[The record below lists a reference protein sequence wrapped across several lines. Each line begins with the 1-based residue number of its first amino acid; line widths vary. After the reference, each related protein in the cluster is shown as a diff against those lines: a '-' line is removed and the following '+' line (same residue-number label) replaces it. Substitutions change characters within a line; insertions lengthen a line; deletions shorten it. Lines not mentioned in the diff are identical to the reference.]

1 MNIINSIVFQSNVLV
16 AFISAAIIAGAPIT
30 TRRVGFGRRA
40 QQIASR
46 RANRIVRR
54 RSRRIAP
61 AGRPIRSLPQQQRP
75 AFVKSARRALRRAAA
90 AAALT
95 ARKPVLRNRNVVD
108 KLVLRQR
115 KAKPILRAVSAVF
128 ARPSRPISTGTV
140 AKAGA
145 TVVNNAAD
153 SIIAA
158 LDQGRVN
165 YRGNGRTCVGKKYKT
180 KNAKVAVPTKK
191 VAAKAARSKR
201 CISTH
206 VNLNLDIPA
215 SRLILI
221 GELCGVIFVKGT
233 LAYYR
238 DGVISVPDLEDL
250 HVVTHEL
257 VHYCQALGLTKDLD
271 IYANASNAAIKAG
284 LIQWEATKDYY
295 EGSPHRYDEYEAATL
310 MYDPE
315 LVARLLCTHYLM
327 SKFVESGTPNAD
339 YTWIEV
345 VDATHPAIC
354 GEVLGLDDPR
364 VLGYSKYWKYSEAVG
379 HDSTDT
385 LLDWEYVY
393 NNSVNNSDPIALTI
407 QAVNGLIGKAPAAVS
422 TPSVVTP
429 PCPAS
434 TTLSNMMDR
443 PLSNTGAPTKGL
455 ESDSSSTNTTNT
467 STTMKSIIEM
477 LIPDPSTLGG
487 VVSPKQ
493 VARITAARKE
503 LTRLFE
509 ANNFDLLP
517 EGPILYVVSGY
528 NRMCKKFL
536 ALLDHRVVYTT
547 DPKMNPKVINLGVTK
562 SIPYEADKHTYATK
576 TECLVSMYSEHF
588 LTKLATWSG
597 DDLAALVGC
606 LCVKQHRIVSVEG
619 PCVVIKGNNRNT
631 TFNFSSS
638 TVNDGRQSRV
648 ANELV
653 KVGGKDY
660 SGRVALVALCMKVV
674 YNATGARAILNEITN
689 LWREKINYG
698 AQPKE
703 GQSLFEINR
712 GTTRPIVFK
721 PWDKAVPFLQV
732 ENTSLAP
739 SDLELSLKAGII
751 AAPDKYNAEWI
762 AVGKGAK
769 AMFLGLKDDKIYSI
783 HDFSKPTKVYNRP
796 PSSGKYT
803 RAEIIDRR
811 DSLLRVDLGDGSY
824 SCGGGLYLRTA
835 FTNSRFGFGS
845 GVAAI
850 RRDLEFE
857 YTVPKTIT
865 KEFHVLRI
873 PSGVRAL
880 MAADLDDVVS
890 KLMEVIEGKIEKAKG
905 QVYAP
910 GNPIISI
917 MQGKYCIVKNETFA
931 QDIRVIGG
939 TVTRNGV
946 EGRADSVTIRL
957 ETKMVGRDQALKLR
971 GLGKKLTTLPYDV
984 KGLSQ
989 PWDIILNNETTKGW
1003 PALIEMFAIEKG
1015 GCTYTPEGALL
1026 TIDAT
1031 GEVIDLMTK
1040 TNAFTE
1046 WARAKLATDDTG
1058 ASVKEVISFD
1068 MARDL
1073 WDSISPVVAN
1083 DDINV
1088 IDINDTTVRIE
1099 ETVEVIYGYLPY
1111 DIEIATP
1118 RESVAFSKMT
1128 MEQVGIVA
1136 LQNRAWGEALME
1148 EVKYD
1153 NVMSI
1158 VSMITS
1164 KECADYINISTTKGR
1179 DHLRDIIGVVNNYVS
1194 DSAPGSDRNLL
1205 DRFAAVYPNG
1215 VDIVAQNNGNE
1226 VSLHINGKAL
1236 SAFGTFSGAS
1246 ATGIMLD
1253 LLTLLAYVT
1262 DEGIENQSGLDSKI
1276 YSMTAKVSRGLR
1288 TWCNTMVK
1296 SKGILK
1302 SMARAG
1308 DVVVGKIKT
1317 SYSPLLHS
1325 ADGVPVILMHPDC
1338 PMVRMLDIEEG
1349 QIIGIQRTPMGFIL
1363 CGRVKFSTTDAFVAH
1378 YTVNPLLWH
1387 AVNEGDADGDQCGG
1401 INAHKYGI
1409 DAESA
1414 LAINA
1419 SLMGMGGYFYCYEA
1433 DDLPFFA
1440 FMSYED
1446 KIGKKSL
1453 TKWDKAVATAI
1464 AVDKYVSDAAEV
1476 HMHYKVAVGVGYG
1489 ICSALAFQTWDSMYR
1504 ASGVDTDALK
1514 ACVIAWRFVY
1524 ESMGLGGYTPE
1535 AKIFMATLVQAARA
1549 WAAGVP
1555 MYKSTQD
1562 GLYYSANSTKLA
1574 DTDRQGGGVPPA
1586 RAIANLMPAKLVKE
1600 PAVIYQ
1606 LIKARARTLTYG
1618 ALERGDFASDG
1629 LIMSSTIYGAFRR
1642 TGQGHDPVAP
1652 MTQDDAASYGADE
1665 IVPVSVFHMVSEFQ
1679 LSNYVRNPQLKQ
1691 LLEIATAI
1699 HLDLGDYKLELAE
1712 AEDYPE
1718 F

>member
-1 MNIINSIVFQSNVLV
+1 MNVNFVFFQSFV
-16 AFISAAIIAGAPIT
+16 ASISAAIAGTRT
-30 TRRVGFGRRA
+30 TARRVGPGRRA

-46 RANRIVRR
+46 RANRVVRR
-54 RSRRIAP
+54 RSRRIAS
-61 AGRPIRSLPQQQRP
+61 AGRPIRSLPQSQRP
-75 AFVKSARRALRRAAA
+75 CVVKSARRALRRAAA
-90 AAALT
+90 AAASA
-95 ARKPVLRNRNVVD
+95 ARKHVLRGRNVVD
-108 KLVLRQR
+108 KLVLQQR
-115 KAKPILRAVSAVF
+115 KAKPILRAVSALF
-128 ARPSRPISTGTV
+128 TRPSRPARPTSTGTG
-140 AKAGA
+140 AKAVA
-145 TVVNNAAD
+145 TVVNNAAG

-158 LDQGRVN
+158 LNQGRVN

-180 KNAKVAVPTKK
+180 KNDKTALSTAK
-191 VAAKAARSKR
+191 AAKAANKAARVKR
-201 CISTH
+201 CVS
-206 VNLNLDIPA
+206 VVMPELPSDVPA
-215 SRLILI
+215 IRMIAI
-221 GELCGVIFVKGT
+221 GKLCGVTFVQGSI
-233 LAYYR
+233 ASYCN
-238 DGVISVPDLEDL
+238 GVITIPDYNNLYT
-250 HVVTHEL
+250 VTHEL
-257 VHYCQALGLTKDLD
+257 VHHCQALGLTEDLEFG
-271 IYANASNAAIKAG
+271 AVSKAAMKAG
-284 LIQWEATKDYY
+284 FAQWHATKSFY
-295 EGSPHRYDEYEAATL
+295 EGTEHENDEYEAALL
-310 MYDPE
+310 MYDPA

-327 SKFVESGTPNAD
+327 AAFVESGAPGPD
-339 YTWIEV
+339 DTWMDV
-345 VDATHPAIC
+345 VDSLDPAIC
-354 GEVLGLDDPR
+354 REVVGLDDR
-364 VLGYSKYWKYSEAVG
+364 VLGYKTYGEYAEAVG
-379 HDSTDT
+379 YDDTNT
-385 LLDWEYVY
+385 LLDWEFVF
-393 NNSVNNSDPIALTI
+393 NNSVNNDDAVALTI
-407 QAVNGLIGKAPAAVS
+407 QAIDGLIGAAPAAV
-422 TPSVVTP
+422 TPT
-429 PCPAS
+429 
-434 TTLSNMMDR
+434 R

-455 ESDSSSTNTTNT
+455 ESDSSSTNTTNDP
-467 STTMKSIIEM
+467 STMKSIIEM

-493 VARITAARKE
+493 EARITTARKE
-503 LTRLFE
+503 LARLFG

-517 EGPILYVVSGY
+517 EGPILYVVSP
-528 NRMCKKFL
+528 NSRMSKKFL

-547 DPKMNPKVINLGVTK
+547 DSKMNPKVINLGVTK

-576 TECLVSMYSEHF
+576 TECLVNMYSEHF

-619 PCVVIKGNNRNT
+619 PCVVIKGNNRST
-631 TFNFSSS
+631 TFNFSTG
-638 TVNDGRQSRV
+638 TVNDGRQRRI

-660 SGRVALVALCMKVV
+660 SGRVVLVALCMKVA

-689 LWREKINYG
+689 LWREDINYG

-712 GTTRPIVFK
+712 GMSRPIVFK
-721 PWDKAVPFLQV
+721 PWDKAFPFLQV
-732 ENTSLAP
+732 ENTNLAP

-751 AAPDKYNAEWI
+751 AAPDKYNTKWI

-769 AMFLGLKDDKIYSI
+769 AMFLGLKDGKIYSI

-811 DSLLRVDLGDGSY
+811 DSLLRVDLGDGGY

-873 PSGVRAL
+873 PSSVRAL
-880 MAADLDDVVS
+880 MAADLDDPTS
-890 KLMEVIEGKIEKAKG
+890 KLIEVIEGKIAKAEG

-957 ETKMVGRDQALKLR
+957 ETEMVGRDQVLKLR

-1026 TIDAT
+1026 TIDDT
-1031 GEVIDLMTK
+1031 GKVIDLMAK

-1046 WARAKLATDDTG
+1046 WARAN
-1058 ASVKEVISFD
+1058 SVKEVISFD

-1073 WDSISPVVAN
+1073 WDSISSVVAN

-1088 IDINDTTVRIE
+1088 IDIDDTSVRIE

-1128 MEQVGIVA
+1128 MEQIGIVA
-1136 LQNRAWGEALME
+1136 LQNRAWGEALMK

-1164 KECADYINISTTKGR
+1164 KDCAACVNISTTKGR
-1179 DHLRDIIGVVNNYVS
+1179 DHLRGIIGVVNDYVS
-1194 DSAPGSDRNLL
+1194 DSTPGSDRELL
-1205 DRFAAVYPNG
+1205 GRFATAYPNG

-1262 DEGIENQSGLDSKI
+1262 DVGIEDQSGLDSKI

-1296 SKGILK
+1296 SQGILK
-1302 SMARAG
+1302 SIARAG
-1308 DVVVGKIKT
+1308 NVVVGKVKT

-1338 PMVRMLDIEEG
+1338 PMVRMLGVEEG
-1349 QIIGIQRTPMGFIL
+1349 QVIGVQRTPMGFIL

-1409 DAESA
+1409 NAKSA
-1414 LAINA
+1414 LTINA

-1446 KIGKKSL
+1446 KMGKKSL

-1464 AVDKYVSDAAEV
+1464 AVNKYVSDAAEV
-1476 HMHYKVAVGVGYG
+1476 HMHYKGAVGAGYG
-1489 ICSALAFQTWDSMYR
+1489 ICSALAFQAWDSMYR

-1524 ESMGLGGYTPE
+1524 ENMGLGGYTPE

-1555 MYKSTQD
+1555 MYKSAQD
-1562 GLYYSANSTKLA
+1562 RLYYSANSTKLA
-1574 DTDRQGGGVPPA
+1574 DTDRQGSGVPPA
-1586 RAIANLMPAKLVKE
+1586 QAMAGLMPAKLAKE

-1618 ALERGDFASDG
+1618 ALERGNFTREG
-1629 LIMSSTIYGAFRR
+1629 LIMSSAIYGAFRR
-1642 TGQGHDPVAP
+1642 TGQGYDPVAP

-1665 IVPVSVFHMVSEFQ
+1665 IVPVSVFQMVSEFQ
-1679 LSNYVRNPQLKQ
+1679 LSNHVRNPQLKQ
-1691 LLEIATAI
+1691 LLEIATAV

-1712 AEDYPE
+1712 AEDHPD

>member
-1 MNIINSIVFQSNVLV
+1 MNTINSIVFQSNVLV
-16 AFISAAIIAGAPIT
+16 ASISAAIIAGAPIT
-30 TRRVGFGRRA
+30 ARRVGPGRRA

-115 KAKPILRAVSAVF
+115 KAKPILRAVSAVY
-128 ARPSRPISTGTV
+128 ARPSRLTNTGTGT
-140 AKAGA
+140 KAVA
-145 TVVNNAAD
+145 TVVNNAAG

-158 LDQGRVN
+158 LDQGRLN

-180 KNAKVAVPTKK
+180 KNAKAVLAIAKATK
-191 VAAKAARSKR
+191 ATDKAARVKR
-201 CISTH
+201 CMSVVVPELPSDVLACRMI
-206 VNLNLDIPA
+206 VV
-215 SRLILI
+215 
-221 GELCGVIFVKGT
+221 GKLCGVTFVQGNI
-233 LAYYR
+233 ASYC
-238 DGVISVPDLEDL
+238 DSVVTVSSFEDIYAI
-250 HVVTHEL
+250 THEL
-257 VHYCQALGLTKDLD
+257 VHHCQALGLTEDLD
-271 IYANASNAAIKAG
+271 IALVSEAAIGAG
-284 LIQWEATKDYY
+284 SAQWHDTKSFY
-295 EGSPHRYDEYEAATL
+295 EGTEHENDEYEAALL
-310 MYDPE
+310 MYDPA

-327 SKFVESGTPNAD
+327 TAFVESGAPGPD
-339 YTWIEV
+339 DIWMDV
-345 VDATHPAIC
+345 VDSLDPAIC
-354 GEVLGLDDPR
+354 REVVGLDDR
-364 VLGYSKYWKYSEAVG
+364 VLDYKTYGEYAEAVG
-379 HDSTDT
+379 YDDTNT
-385 LLDWEYVY
+385 LLDWEFVF
-393 NNSVNNSDPIALTI
+393 NNSVNNDNAVALTI
-407 QAVNGLIGKAPAAVS
+407 QAIDGLIGAAPAAV
-422 TPSVVTP
+422 TPTH
-429 PCPAS
+429 
-434 TTLSNMMDR
+434 
-443 PLSNTGAPTKGL
+443 PLSNIGAPTKGL
-455 ESDSSSTNTTNT
+455 ESDSSSNNTTNT

-487 VVSPKQ
+487 VVSSKQ
-493 VARITAARKE
+493 EVRITGARKE
-503 LTRLFE
+503 LARLFE

-528 NRMCKKFL
+528 NRMSKKFL

-547 DPKMNPKVINLGVTK
+547 DSKMNPKVINLGVTK
-562 SIPYEADKHTYATK
+562 SIPYEDDKHTYTTK

-631 TFNFSSS
+631 TFNFSTGS
-638 TVNDGRQSRV
+638 VNDGRQSRI

-674 YNATGARAILNEITN
+674 YNATGARAILNEVTN

-721 PWDKAVPFLQV
+721 PWDKAFPFLQV
-732 ENTSLAP
+732 ENTNLAP
-739 SDLELSLKAGII
+739 SDLELSLKAGVI
-751 AAPDKYNAEWI
+751 AAPDKYNSKWI
-762 AVGKGAK
+762 AVGPAAK
-769 AMFLGLKDDKIYSI
+769 AMFLGLKDGKIYSI

-803 RAEIIDRR
+803 RAEMVDRR

-857 YTVPKTIT
+857 YTVAKTIT

-873 PSGVRAL
+873 PSSVRAL
-880 MAADLDDVVS
+880 MAADLDDATS
-890 KLMEVIEGKIEKAKG
+890 KLIEVIEGKIEKAKG

-957 ETKMVGRDQALKLR
+957 ETEMVGRDQALKLR

-984 KGLSQ
+984 EGLSQ

-1040 TNAFTE
+1040 SNTFTE
-1046 WARAKLATDDTG
+1046 WARAN
-1058 ASVKEVISFD
+1058 SVKEVISFD

-1073 WDSISPVVAN
+1073 WDSISSVVAN
-1083 DDINV
+1083 DDIKV
-1088 IDINDTTVRIE
+1088 IDIDDTSVRIE

-1136 LQNRAWGEALME
+1136 LQNRSWGEALME

-1164 KECADYINISTTKGR
+1164 KDCAAHINISTTEGR
-1179 DHLRDIIGVVNNYVS
+1179 DHLRNIIGVVNNYVS
-1194 DSAPGSDRNLL
+1194 DSTPGSDRKLL
-1205 DRFAAVYPNG
+1205 DRFATIYPDG

-1262 DEGIENQSGLDSKI
+1262 DVGIEDQSGLDSKI

-1288 TWCNTMVK
+1288 SWCDTMVK
-1296 SKGILK
+1296 SKGIMK

-1308 DVVVGKIKT
+1308 DVVVGKVKT

-1325 ADGVPVILMHPDC
+1325 ADGVPVILMHPHC
-1338 PMVRMLDIEEG
+1338 PMVRMLGIEED

-1401 INAHKYGI
+1401 INAHKYRI
-1409 DAESA
+1409 NTESA
-1414 LAINA
+1414 LTIND

-1446 KIGKKSL
+1446 KMGKKSL
-1453 TKWDKAVATAI
+1453 TKWDKPVATAI

-1535 AKIFMATLVQAARA
+1535 AKVFMATLVQAARA
-1549 WAAGVP
+1549 WAAGVS
-1555 MYKSTQD
+1555 MYKSSQD

-1574 DTDRQGGGVPPA
+1574 DTDRQGSGVPPA
-1586 RAIANLMPAKLVKE
+1586 RVMADLMPAKLAKE
-1600 PAVIYQ
+1600 PAVIYK
-1606 LIKARARTLTYG
+1606 LINARARTLTYG
-1618 ALERGDFASDG
+1618 ALERGNFARNS
-1629 LIMSSTIYGAFRR
+1629 LIMSSAIYGAFRR
-1642 TGQGHDPVAP
+1642 TGQGYDPVAP
-1652 MTQDDAASYGADE
+1652 MTQDDAASYGADD

-1679 LSNYVRNPQLKQ
+1679 VSNYVRNPQLKQ
-1691 LLEIATAI
+1691 LLEIATAV

-1712 AEDYPE
+1712 AEDHPD

>member
-1 MNIINSIVFQSNVLV
+1 MNVNFVFFQSFV
-16 AFISAAIIAGAPIT
+16 ASISAVIAGTRT
-30 TRRVGFGRRA
+30 TARRVGPGRRA

-46 RANRIVRR
+46 RANRVVRR

-61 AGRPIRSLPQQQRP
+61 TGRSIRSLPQSQRP
-75 AFVKSARRALRRAAA
+75 CVVKSARRALRRAAA
-90 AAALT
+90 AAASA
-95 ARKPVLRNRNVVD
+95 ARKPVLRGRNVVD

-115 KAKPILRAVSAVF
+115 KVKPILRAVSAVF
-128 ARPSRPISTGTV
+128 ARPSRPTSTG
-140 AKAGA
+140 AKVDA
-145 TVVNNAAD
+145 TVVNNAAG

-180 KNAKVAVPTKK
+180 KNDKTALPIAK
-191 VAAKAARSKR
+191 AAKAANKAARVKR
-201 CISTH
+201 CMSVVVPELPSDVLACRMI
-206 VNLNLDIPA
+206 VV
-215 SRLILI
+215 
-221 GELCGVIFVKGT
+221 GKLCGVTFVQGDI
-233 LAYYR
+233 ASYC
-238 DGVISVPDLEDL
+238 DGVVTVPSFEDIYI
-250 HVVTHEL
+250 VTHEL
-257 VHYCQALGLTKDLD
+257 VHHCQALGLTEDLD
-271 IYANASNAAIKAG
+271 IALVSKAAIGAG
-284 LIQWEATKDYY
+284 STQWDATKSYY
-295 EGSPHRYDEYEAATL
+295 EGTGHENDEYEAALL
-310 MYDPE
+310 MYDPA

-327 SKFVESGTPNAD
+327 TAFIESGAPGPDDAWMD
-339 YTWIEV
+339 V
-345 VDATHPAIC
+345 VDSLDPAIC
-354 GEVLGLDDPR
+354 REVVGLDDR
-364 VLGYSKYWKYSEAVG
+364 VLDYKTYGEYAEAVG
-379 HDSTDT
+379 YDDTNT
-385 LLDWEYVY
+385 LLDWEFVF
-393 NNSVNNSDPIALTI
+393 NSSVNNSDAVALTI
-407 QAVNGLIGKAPAAVS
+407 QAIDGLIGAAPAAV
-422 TPSVVTP
+422 TPT
-429 PCPAS
+429 
-434 TTLSNMMDR
+434 R
-443 PLSNTGAPTKGL
+443 PLSNIGAPTKGL
-455 ESDSSSTNTTNT
+455 ESDSSSTNITNT
-467 STTMKSIIEM
+467 STAMKSIIEM

-493 VARITAARKE
+493 EARITAARKE
-503 LTRLFE
+503 LTRLFGT
-509 ANNFDLLP
+509 NNFDLLP

-528 NRMCKKFL
+528 NRMSKKFL

-547 DPKMNPKVINLGVTK
+547 DSKMNPKVINLGITK
-562 SIPYEADKHTYATK
+562 SIPYEADKHTCATK
-576 TECLVSMYSEHF
+576 TECLVNMYSEHF

-619 PCVVIKGNNRNT
+619 PCVVIKGNNRST
-631 TFNFSSS
+631 TFNFNSS
-638 TVNDGRQSRV
+638 TVNDGRQSRI

-660 SGRVALVALCMKVV
+660 SGRVVLVALCMKVA

-689 LWREKINYG
+689 LWREDINYG

-712 GTTRPIVFK
+712 GMTRPIVFK
-721 PWDKAVPFLQV
+721 PWDKAFPFLQV
-732 ENTSLAP
+732 ENTNLAP

-751 AAPDKYNAEWI
+751 AAPDKYNAKWI

-769 AMFLGLKDDKIYSI
+769 AMFLGLKDGKIYSI

-803 RAEIIDRR
+803 RAEVVGRR

-865 KEFHVLRI
+865 KEFHLLRI
-873 PSGVRAL
+873 PSSVRAL
-880 MAADLDDVVS
+880 MAADLDDPMS

-910 GNPIISI
+910 GNSIISI
-917 MQGKYCIVKNETFA
+917 MQGKYCIVRNETFA

-957 ETKMVGRDQALKLR
+957 ETEMVGRDQVLKLR

-1003 PALIEMFAIEKG
+1003 PALIEMFAIEKE

-1040 TNAFTE
+1040 TNTFTE
-1046 WARAKLATDDTG
+1046 WARAN
-1058 ASVKEVISFD
+1058 SVKEVISFD

-1073 WDSISPVVAN
+1073 WDSISSVVDN
-1083 DDINV
+1083 DDIKV
-1088 IDINDTTVRIE
+1088 IDINDTSVRIE
-1099 ETVEVIYGYLPY
+1099 ETIEVIYGYLPY

-1136 LQNRAWGEALME
+1136 LQNRGWGEALMR

-1153 NVMSI
+1153 NVISI

-1164 KECADYINISTTKGR
+1164 KDCAAHINISTTKGR

-1194 DSAPGSDRNLL
+1194 DSAPGSDRQLL
-1205 DRFAAVYPNG
+1205 DRFATTYPNG

-1253 LLTLLAYVT
+1253 LLTLLAYAT
-1262 DEGIENQSGLDSKI
+1262 DKGVEDQSGLDSKI

-1288 TWCNTMVK
+1288 TWCDTMVK

-1308 DVVVGKIKT
+1308 DVVVGKVKT

-1338 PMVRMLDIEEG
+1338 PMVRMLDVKEG
-1349 QIIGIQRTPMGFIL
+1349 QVIGIQRTPMGFVL
-1363 CGRVKFSTTDAFVAH
+1363 CGRVKFSTTDAFIAH

-1409 DAESA
+1409 DTKSA
-1414 LAINA
+1414 LIINA

-1446 KIGKKSL
+1446 KMGKKSL

-1504 ASGVDTDALK
+1504 ASGVDIDALK

-1555 MYKSTQD
+1555 MYKSLQD

-1574 DTDRQGGGVPPA
+1574 DTDRQGSGVPPA
-1586 RAIANLMPAKLVKE
+1586 RVMANLMPAKLAKE

-1618 ALERGDFASDG
+1618 ALERGDFTRES
-1629 LIMSSTIYGAFRR
+1629 LIMSSVIYGAFRR
-1642 TGQGHDPVAP
+1642 TGQGYDPVAP

-1665 IVPVSVFHMVSEFQ
+1665 IVPTSVFDMVNEFQ

-1691 LLEIATAI
+1691 LLEIATAV

-1712 AEDYPE
+1712 AEDHPE

>member
-1 MNIINSIVFQSNVLV
+1 MNIDS
-16 AFISAAIIAGAPIT
+16 ISAAIATRST
-30 TRRVGFGRRA
+30 TRRVGPGRRA

-46 RANRIVRR
+46 RANRVVRR
-54 RSRRIAP
+54 RSRRIVSG
-61 AGRPIRSLPQQQRP
+61 GRPIRSLPQSQRP
-75 AFVKSARRALRRAAA
+75 CVVKSARRSARRATAAA
-90 AAALT
+90 ASV
-95 ARKPVLRNRNVVD
+95 ARKPTLRSRNAVD

-128 ARPSRPISTGTV
+128 ARPARPTSTGTG
-140 AKAGA
+140 AKTVA
-145 TVVNNAAD
+145 TVVNNTTS

-158 LDQGRVN
+158 LDQGRLN
-165 YRGNGRTCVGKKYKT
+165 YRGKGRTCVGKKYRT
-180 KNAKVAVPTKK
+180 KNAKVAVPIKK
-191 VAAKAARSKR
+191 AAAKAARAKR

-206 VNLNLDIPA
+206 VDLNLDIPA

-238 DGVISVPDLEDL
+238 NGVISVPDLEDL

-257 VHYCQALGLTKDLD
+257 VHHCQALGLTKDLD
-271 IYANASNAAIKAG
+271 IALVSEAAIGAG
-284 LIQWEATKDYY
+284 SAQWGATKSYY
-295 EGSPHRYDEYEAATL
+295 EGTEHENDEYEAAIL

-327 SKFVESGTPNAD
+327 TAFVESGAPGPDDAWMD
-339 YTWIEV
+339 V
-345 VDATHPAIC
+345 VDSLDPAIC
-354 GEVLGLDDPR
+354 REVVGLDDR
-364 VLGYSKYWKYSEAVG
+364 VLDYKTYGEYAEAVG
-379 HDSTDT
+379 YDDTNT
-385 LLDWEYVY
+385 LLDWEFVF
-393 NNSVNNSDPIALTI
+393 NNSVNNSDAVALTI
-407 QAVNGLIGKAPAAVS
+407 QAIDGLIGAAPAAV
-422 TPSVVTP
+422 TPT
-429 PCPAS
+429 
-434 TTLSNMMDR
+434 R

-467 STTMKSIIEM
+467 STAMKSIIEM

-493 VARITAARKE
+493 VARITEARKE
-503 LTRLFE
+503 LIRLFG

-517 EGPILYVVSGY
+517 EGPILYVVSS
-528 NRMCKKFL
+528 NTRMCKKFL

-547 DPKMNPKVINLGVTK
+547 DSKMHAKVINLGVTK

-631 TFNFSSS
+631 TFNFNSS

-674 YNATGARAILNEITN
+674 YNVNGARAILNEISN
-689 LWREKINYG
+689 LWREDINYG

-712 GTTRPIVFK
+712 GMTRPIAFK
-721 PWDKAVPFLQV
+721 PWDKAFPFLQV
-732 ENTSLAP
+732 ENMALAP

-751 AAPDKYNAEWI
+751 AAPDKYNTKWV
-762 AVGKGAK
+762 AVGKAAK
-769 AMFLGLKDDKIYSI
+769 AMFLGLKDGKIYSI

-803 RAEIIDRR
+803 RAEIDGRR
-811 DSLLRVDLGDGSY
+811 DSLLRIDLGDGY

-873 PSGVRAL
+873 PSSVRAL
-880 MAADLDDVVS
+880 MVADLDDPVS

-917 MQGKYCIVKNETFA
+917 MQGKYCIVRNETFA

-957 ETKMVGRDQALKLR
+957 ETEMVGRDQVLKLR

-1040 TNAFTE
+1040 TNTFTE
-1046 WARAKLATDDTG
+1046 WARAN
-1058 ASVKEVISFD
+1058 SVKEVISFD

-1073 WDSISPVVAN
+1073 WDSISSVVDN
-1083 DDINV
+1083 DDIKV
-1088 IDINDTTVRIE
+1088 IDIDDTSVRIE

-1136 LQNRAWGEALME
+1136 LQNRGWGEALMG

-1153 NVMSI
+1153 NVISI
-1158 VSMITS
+1158 VNMITS
-1164 KECADYINISTTKGR
+1164 KECDAYINISTTEGR
-1179 DHLRDIIGVVNNYVS
+1179 DHLRNIIGVVNNYVS
-1194 DSAPGSDRNLL
+1194 DTAPGSDRQLL
-1205 DRFAAVYPNG
+1205 DRFATTYPNG

-1262 DEGIENQSGLDSKI
+1262 DEGIEDQSGLDSKI

-1288 TWCNTMVK
+1288 TWCDTMVK

-1308 DVVVGKIKT
+1308 DVVVGKVKT

-1338 PMVRMLDIEEG
+1338 PMVRMLGVKEG
-1349 QIIGIQRTPMGFIL
+1349 QVIGIQRTPMGFVL
-1363 CGRVKFSTTDAFVAH
+1363 CGRVKFSTTDAFIAH

-1409 DAESA
+1409 DTKSA
-1414 LAINA
+1414 LTIND

-1440 FMSYED
+1440 FMSYDD
-1446 KIGKKSL
+1446 KMGKKSL
-1453 TKWDKAVATAI
+1453 TKWDKAVATDI

-1504 ASGVDTDALK
+1504 PSGVDTDALK

-1555 MYKSTQD
+1555 MYKSSQD

-1574 DTDRQGGGVPPA
+1574 DTDRQEGGVPPA
-1586 RAIANLMPAKLVKE
+1586 RAMAYLMPAKLAKE

-1618 ALERGDFASDG
+1618 ALERGNFARDN
-1629 LIMSSTIYGAFRR
+1629 LIMSSAIYGAFRR
-1642 TGQGHDPVAP
+1642 TGQGYDPVAP
-1652 MTQDDAASYGADE
+1652 MTQDDAASYGAED
-1665 IVPVSVFHMVSEFQ
+1665 IVPVSVFHMVSECQ
-1679 LSNYVRNPQLKQ
+1679 LSNHVKNPQLKQ
-1691 LLEIATAI
+1691 LLEIATAV

>member
-1 MNIINSIVFQSNVLV
+1 
-16 AFISAAIIAGAPIT
+16 
-30 TRRVGFGRRA
+30 
-40 QQIASR
+40 
-46 RANRIVRR
+46 
-54 RSRRIAP
+54 
-61 AGRPIRSLPQQQRP
+61 
-75 AFVKSARRALRRAAA
+75 
-90 AAALT
+90 
-95 ARKPVLRNRNVVD
+95 
-108 KLVLRQR
+108 
-115 KAKPILRAVSAVF
+115 
-128 ARPSRPISTGTV
+128 
-140 AKAGA
+140 
-145 TVVNNAAD
+145 
-153 SIIAA
+153 
-158 LDQGRVN
+158 
-165 YRGNGRTCVGKKYKT
+165 
-180 KNAKVAVPTKK
+180 
-191 VAAKAARSKR
+191 
-201 CISTH
+201 
-206 VNLNLDIPA
+206 
-215 SRLILI
+215 
-221 GELCGVIFVKGT
+221 
-233 LAYYR
+233 
-238 DGVISVPDLEDL
+238 
-250 HVVTHEL
+250 
-257 VHYCQALGLTKDLD
+257 
-271 IYANASNAAIKAG
+271 
-284 LIQWEATKDYY
+284 
-295 EGSPHRYDEYEAATL
+295 
-310 MYDPE
+310 
-315 LVARLLCTHYLM
+315 
-327 SKFVESGTPNAD
+327 
-339 YTWIEV
+339 
-345 VDATHPAIC
+345 
-354 GEVLGLDDPR
+354 
-364 VLGYSKYWKYSEAVG
+364 
-379 HDSTDT
+379 
-385 LLDWEYVY
+385 
-393 NNSVNNSDPIALTI
+393 
-407 QAVNGLIGKAPAAVS
+407 
-422 TPSVVTP
+422 
-429 PCPAS
+429 
-434 TTLSNMMDR
+434 
-443 PLSNTGAPTKGL
+443 
-455 ESDSSSTNTTNT
+455 
-467 STTMKSIIEM
+467 M

-493 VARITAARKE
+493 EARITAARKE
-503 LTRLFE
+503 LTRLFG

-547 DPKMNPKVINLGVTK
+547 DSKMNPKVINLGVTK
-562 SIPYEADKHTYATK
+562 SIPYEDDKHTYTTK

-588 LTKLATWSG
+588 LTNLATWSG

-631 TFNFSSS
+631 TFNFSTG
-638 TVNDGRQSRV
+638 TVNDGRQSRI

-674 YNATGARAILNEITN
+674 YNATGARAILNEVTN
-689 LWREKINYG
+689 LWREDINYG

-712 GTTRPIVFK
+712 CMSRPVAFK
-721 PWDKAVPFLQV
+721 PWDKAFPFLQV
-732 ENTSLAP
+732 ENVGLAP
-739 SDLELSLKAGII
+739 SDLELSLKAGVI
-751 AAPDKYNAEWI
+751 AAPDKYNSKWI

-769 AMFLGLKDDKIYSI
+769 AMFLGLKDGKIYSI

-803 RAEIIDRR
+803 RAEVVGRR

-873 PSGVRAL
+873 PSSVRAL
-880 MAADLDDVVS
+880 MAADLDDPTS

-957 ETKMVGRDQALKLR
+957 ETEMVGRDQVLKLR

-984 KGLSQ
+984 EGLSQ

-1026 TIDAT
+1026 TIDDG
-1031 GEVIDLMTK
+1031 GEVIDLMAK
-1040 TNAFTE
+1040 TNIFTE
-1046 WARAKLATDDTG
+1046 WARAN
-1058 ASVKEVISFD
+1058 SVKEVISFD

-1073 WDSISPVVAN
+1073 WDSISSVVAN

-1136 LQNRAWGEALME
+1136 LQNRSWGEALME

-1164 KECADYINISTTKGR
+1164 KDCAAHINISTTEGR

-1194 DSAPGSDRNLL
+1194 DSAPGSDRKLL
-1205 DRFAAVYPNG
+1205 ERFATIYPDG

-1262 DEGIENQSGLDSKI
+1262 DVGIEDQSGLDSKI

-1288 TWCNTMVK
+1288 TWCDTMVK
-1296 SKGILK
+1296 SKGIMK

-1308 DVVVGKIKT
+1308 DVVVGKVKT

-1338 PMVRMLDIEEG
+1338 PMVRMLGIEEG
-1349 QIIGIQRTPMGFIL
+1349 QVIGIQRTPMGFVL
-1363 CGRVKFSTTDAFVAH
+1363 CGRVKFSATDAFIAH

-1401 INAHKYGI
+1401 INAHKYSI

-1414 LAINA
+1414 PTIND

-1446 KIGKKSL
+1446 KMGKKSL
-1453 TKWDKAVATAI
+1453 TKWDKPVATAI

-1549 WAAGVP
+1549 WAAGVS
-1555 MYKSTQD
+1555 MYKSSQD

-1586 RAIANLMPAKLVKE
+1586 RVMADLMPAKLAKE
-1600 PAVIYQ
+1600 PAVIYH

-1618 ALERGDFASDG
+1618 ALERGNFARES
-1629 LIMSSTIYGAFRR
+1629 LIMSSAIYGAFRR
-1642 TGQGHDPVAP
+1642 TGQGHDPVVP
-1652 MTQDDAASYGADE
+1652 MTQDDAASYGADD
-1665 IVPVSVFHMVSEFQ
+1665 IVPVSVFDMVSEFQ
-1679 LSNYVRNPQLKQ
+1679 LSNYVKNPQLKQ
-1691 LLEIATAI
+1691 LLEIATAV

-1712 AEDYPE
+1712 AEDHPD

>member
-1 MNIINSIVFQSNVLV
+1 MNVNFVFFQSFV
-16 AFISAAIIAGAPIT
+16 ASITAIAGTRT
-30 TRRVGFGRRA
+30 TARRVGPGRRA

-46 RANRIVRR
+46 RANRVVRR
-54 RSRRIAP
+54 RSRRIVS
-61 AGRPIRSLPQQQRP
+61 AGRPIRSLPQSQRP
-75 AFVKSARRALRRAAA
+75 CVVKAARRALRRAAA
-90 AAALT
+90 A
-95 ARKPVLRNRNVVD
+95 RKPVLRGRNIVD

-128 ARPSRPISTGTV
+128 ARPSRPTSTGTG
-140 AKAGA
+140 AKAVA
-145 TVVNNAAD
+145 TAVNNAAG

-158 LDQGRVN
+158 LDQGRLS

-180 KNAKVAVPTKK
+180 KNDK
-191 VAAKAARSKR
+191 AAKAANKAARVKR
-201 CISTH
+201 CMGVVVPELPSDVSAIRM
-206 VNLNLDIPA
+206 IA
-215 SRLILI
+215 I
-221 GELCGVIFVKGT
+221 GKLCGVTFVQGSI
-233 LAYYR
+233 ASYC
-238 DGVISVPDLEDL
+238 DSVVTVPSFEDIYT
-250 HVVTHEL
+250 VTHEL
-257 VHYCQALGLTKDLD
+257 VHHCQTLGLTEDLD
-271 IYANASNAAIKAG
+271 IALVSEAAIGAG
-284 LIQWEATKDYY
+284 SAQWHDTKSFY
-295 EGSPHRYDEYEAATL
+295 EGTEHENDEYEAALL
-310 MYDPE
+310 MYDPA

-327 SKFVESGTPNAD
+327 TAFIESGAPGPDDAWMD
-339 YTWIEV
+339 V
-345 VDATHPAIC
+345 VDSLDPAIC
-354 GEVLGLDDPR
+354 REVVGLDDS
-364 VLGYSKYWKYSEAVG
+364 VLDYKTYGEYAEAVKY
-379 HDSTDT
+379 DDTNT
-385 LLDWEYVY
+385 LLDWEFVF
-393 NNSVNNSDPIALTI
+393 NNSVNNDDAVALTI
-407 QAVNGLIGKAPAAVS
+407 QAIDGLIGASTAAVTS
-422 TPSVVTP
+422 TH
-429 PCPAS
+429 
-434 TTLSNMMDR
+434 

-467 STTMKSIIEM
+467 GSSMKSIIEM

-503 LTRLFE
+503 LTRLFG

-528 NRMCKKFL
+528 NRMSKKFL

-547 DPKMNPKVINLGVTK
+547 DSKMNPKVINLGVTK

-576 TECLVSMYSEHF
+576 TECLVNMYSEHF

-631 TFNFSSS
+631 TFNFNSC
-638 TVNDGRQSRV
+638 TVNDGRQSRI

-660 SGRVALVALCMKVV
+660 SGRVVLVALCMKVA

-689 LWREKINYG
+689 LWREDINYG

-721 PWDKAVPFLQV
+721 PWDKAFPFLQV
-732 ENTSLAP
+732 ENVGLAP

-751 AAPDKYNAEWI
+751 AAPDKYNTKWI

-769 AMFLGLKDDKIYSI
+769 AMFLGLEDGKIYSI

-803 RAEIIDRR
+803 RAEVVGRR

-865 KEFHVLRI
+865 KEFHLLRI
-873 PSGVRAL
+873 PSSVRAL
-880 MAADLDDVVS
+880 MAADLDDPMS

-957 ETKMVGRDQALKLR
+957 ETEMVGRDQVLKLR

-984 KGLSQ
+984 EGLSQ
-989 PWDIILNNETTKGW
+989 PWDIILNNETTKGC

-1026 TIDAT
+1026 TIDDT

-1040 TNAFTE
+1040 TNTFTE
-1046 WARAKLATDDTG
+1046 WAQAKLATDDTG

-1073 WDSISPVVAN
+1073 WDSISSVVTN
-1083 DDINV
+1083 DDIKV
-1088 IDINDTTVRIE
+1088 IDIDDTSVRIE

-1136 LQNRAWGEALME
+1136 LQNRGWGEALMG

-1153 NVMSI
+1153 NVISI

-1164 KECADYINISTTKGR
+1164 KDCAAQINISTTGGR
-1179 DHLRDIIGVVNNYVS
+1179 NHLRDIIGVVNNYVS
-1194 DSAPGSDRNLL
+1194 DSAPGSDRKLL
-1205 DRFAAVYPNG
+1205 DRFAIVYPDG
-1215 VDIVAQNNGNE
+1215 VDIIAQNNGNE

-1262 DEGIENQSGLDSKI
+1262 DEGVEDQSGLDSKI

-1288 TWCNTMVK
+1288 TWCNTMVE

-1308 DVVVGKIKT
+1308 DVVVGKVKT

-1338 PMVRMLDIEEG
+1338 PMVRMLGVKEG
-1349 QIIGIQRTPMGFIL
+1349 QVIGIQRTPMGFIL
-1363 CGRVKFSTTDAFVAH
+1363 CGRVKFSTTDAFIAH

-1414 LAINA
+1414 LTIND

-1446 KIGKKSL
+1446 KMGKKSL

-1464 AVDKYVSDAAEV
+1464 PVDKYVSDAAEV

-1555 MYKSTQD
+1555 MYKSAQD
-1562 GLYYSANSTKLA
+1562 ELYYSANSTKLA
-1574 DTDRQGGGVPPA
+1574 DTDRQGSGVPPA
-1586 RAIANLMPAKLVKE
+1586 RVMADLMPAKLAKE

-1618 ALERGDFASDG
+1618 ALERGNFARDN
-1629 LIMSSTIYGAFRR
+1629 LIMSSSIYGALRR
-1642 TGQGHDPVAP
+1642 TGQGYDPVAP
-1652 MTQDDAASYGADE
+1652 MTQDDASSYGADD

-1679 LSNYVRNPQLKQ
+1679 LSDYVRNPQLKQ
-1691 LLEIATAI
+1691 LLEIATAV

-1712 AEDYPE
+1712 AEDYPD

>member
-1 MNIINSIVFQSNVLV
+1 MNVNFVLFQSFV
-16 AFISAAIIAGAPIT
+16 ASITAIPGTRT
-30 TRRVGFGRRA
+30 TARRVGPGRRA

-46 RANRIVRR
+46 RANRVVRR
-54 RSRRIAP
+54 RSRRIVS
-61 AGRPIRSLPQQQRP
+61 AGRPIRSLPQSQRP
-75 AFVKSARRALRRAAA
+75 CVVKSARRSARRAAA
-90 AAALT
+90 SA
-95 ARKPVLRNRNVVD
+95 ARKPVLRGRNIVD

-128 ARPSRPISTGTV
+128 ARPLRPSRPTSTATG
-140 AKAGA
+140 AKAVA
-145 TVVNNAAD
+145 TVVNNAAG

-158 LDQGRVN
+158 LDQGRLN

-180 KNAKVAVPTKK
+180 KNDK
-191 VAAKAARSKR
+191 AANKAARVKR
-201 CISTH
+201 CMSVIVPELPSD
-206 VNLNLDIPA
+206 VPA
-215 SRLILI
+215 IRMIAI
-221 GELCGVIFVKGT
+221 GKLCGVTFVQGST
-233 LAYYR
+233 ASYC
-238 DGVISVPDLEDL
+238 DSVVTVPSFEDIYT
-250 HVVTHEL
+250 VTHEL
-257 VHYCQALGLTKDLD
+257 VHHCQALGLTKDLD
-271 IYANASNAAIKAG
+271 IAAVSKAAIGAASA
-284 LIQWEATKDYY
+284 QWHDTKSFY
-295 EGSPHRYDEYEAATL
+295 EGTEHENDEYEAALL
-310 MYDPE
+310 MYDPA

-327 SKFVESGTPNAD
+327 TAFIESGAPGPDGAWMD
-339 YTWIEV
+339 V
-345 VDATHPAIC
+345 VDNLNPAIC
-354 GEVLGLDDPR
+354 REVIGLDDS
-364 VLGYSKYWKYSEAVG
+364 VLDYKTYGEYAEAVEY
-379 HDSTDT
+379 DDTNT
-385 LLDWEYVY
+385 LLDWEFVF
-393 NNSVNNSDPIALTI
+393 NNSVNNNDAVALTI
-407 QAVNGLIGKAPAAVS
+407 QAIDGLIGVLAAV
-422 TPSVVTP
+422 TPTH
-429 PCPAS
+429 
-434 TTLSNMMDR
+434 

-467 STTMKSIIEM
+467 STAMKSIIEM
-477 LIPDPSTLGG
+477 LIPDSSTLGG
-487 VVSPKQ
+487 VVSPNQ

-503 LTRLFE
+503 LTRLFGV
-509 ANNFDLLP
+509 NNFDLLP

-528 NRMCKKFL
+528 NRMSKKFL

-547 DPKMNPKVINLGVTK
+547 DSKMNPKVINLGVTK

-597 DDLAALVGC
+597 DDLAALIGC

-638 TVNDGRQSRV
+638 TVNDGRQSRI

-660 SGRVALVALCMKVV
+660 SGRVVLVALCMKVA

-689 LWREKINYG
+689 LWREDINYG

-721 PWDKAVPFLQV
+721 PWDKAFPFLQV
-732 ENTSLAP
+732 ENVGLAP
-739 SDLELSLKAGII
+739 NDLELSLKAGII
-751 AAPDKYNAEWI
+751 AAPDKYNTKWI

-769 AMFLGLKDDKIYSI
+769 AMFLGLKDGKIYSI

-803 RAEIIDRR
+803 RAEVVGRR

-873 PSGVRAL
+873 PSSVRAL
-880 MAADLDDVVS
+880 MAADLDDPMS

-939 TVTRNGV
+939 TVTRNGA

-957 ETKMVGRDQALKLR
+957 ETEMVGRDQVLKLR

-984 KGLSQ
+984 EGLSQ

-1026 TIDAT
+1026 SIDAT

-1040 TNAFTE
+1040 TNTFTE
-1046 WARAKLATDDTG
+1046 WAQAKLATDDTG

-1073 WDSISPVVAN
+1073 WDSISSVVTN
-1083 DDINV
+1083 DDIKV
-1088 IDINDTTVRIE
+1088 IYIDDTSVRIE

-1136 LQNRAWGEALME
+1136 LQNRGWGEALMG

-1153 NVMSI
+1153 NVISI

-1164 KECADYINISTTKGR
+1164 KDCAAHINISTTEGR

-1194 DSAPGSDRNLL
+1194 DSAPGSDRKLL
-1205 DRFAAVYPNG
+1205 DRFAIVYPNG

-1236 SAFGTFSGAS
+1236 SAFGAFSGAS

-1262 DEGIENQSGLDSKI
+1262 DEEVEDQSGLDSKI

-1288 TWCNTMVK
+1288 TWCNTMVE

-1308 DVVVGKIKT
+1308 DVVVGKVKT

-1338 PMVRMLDIEEG
+1338 PMVRMLGVKEG
-1349 QIIGIQRTPMGFIL
+1349 QVIGIQRTPMGFIL
-1363 CGRVKFSTTDAFVAH
+1363 CGRVKFSTTDAFIAH

-1401 INAHKYGI
+1401 INAYKYGI

-1414 LAINA
+1414 LTIND

-1446 KIGKKSL
+1446 KMGKKSL

-1524 ESMGLGGYTPE
+1524 ENMGLGGYTPE

-1555 MYKSTQD
+1555 MYKSAQD

-1574 DTDRQGGGVPPA
+1574 DTDRQGSGVPPA
-1586 RAIANLMPAKLVKE
+1586 RVMADLMPTKLAKE

-1618 ALERGDFASDG
+1618 ALERGNFARDS
-1629 LIMSSTIYGAFRR
+1629 LIMSSSIYGAFRR
-1642 TGQGHDPVAP
+1642 TGQGYDPVAP
-1652 MTQDDAASYGADE
+1652 MTQDDASSYGADD
-1665 IVPVSVFHMVSEFQ
+1665 IVPASVFHMVSEFQ
-1679 LSNYVRNPQLKQ
+1679 LSDYVRNPQLKQ
-1691 LLEIATAI
+1691 LLKIATAV

-1712 AEDYPE
+1712 AEDYPD

>member
-1 MNIINSIVFQSNVLV
+1 MNIDFVFFQSFLV
-16 AFISAAIIAGAPIT
+16 SISAAIASTRFT
-30 TRRVGFGRRA
+30 TRRVGPGRRA

-46 RANRIVRR
+46 RANRVVRR
-54 RSRRIAP
+54 RSRRIVSS
-61 AGRPIRSLPQQQRP
+61 GRPIRSLPQSQRP
-75 AFVKSARRALRRAAA
+75 CVVKSARRALRRAAA
-90 AAALT
+90 A
-95 ARKPVLRNRNVVD
+95 RKPVLRGRNVVD
-108 KLVLRQR
+108 KLVLQQR

-128 ARPSRPISTGTV
+128 ARPARSTSTG
-140 AKAGA
+140 AKAVA
-145 TVVNNAAD
+145 TVVNNTTS

-158 LDQGRVN
+158 LDQGRLN
-165 YRGNGRTCVGKKYKT
+165 YRGKGRTCVGKKYRT
-180 KNAKVAVPTKK
+180 KNAKVAVPIKK
-191 VAAKAARSKR
+191 AAAKAARAKR

-206 VNLNLDIPA
+206 VDLNLDIPA

-233 LAYYR
+233 LACYR

-257 VHYCQALGLTKDLD
+257 VHHCQALGLTKNLD
-271 IYANASNAAIKAG
+271 IALVSEAAISAG
-284 LIQWEATKDYY
+284 SAQWDATKSYY
-295 EGSPHRYDEYEAATL
+295 EGTEHENDEYEAAIL

-327 SKFVESGTPNAD
+327 TAFVESGAPGPDDAWMD
-339 YTWIEV
+339 V
-345 VDATHPAIC
+345 VDSLNPAIC
-354 GEVLGLDDPR
+354 REVVGLDDR
-364 VLGYSKYWKYSEAVG
+364 VLDYKTYGEYAEAVG
-379 HDSTDT
+379 YDDTNT
-385 LLDWEYVY
+385 LLDWEFVF
-393 NNSVNNSDPIALTI
+393 NNSVNNSDAVALTI
-407 QAVNGLIGKAPAAVS
+407 QAIDGLIGAAPAAV
-422 TPSVVTP
+422 TPT
-429 PCPAS
+429 
-434 TTLSNMMDR
+434 R

-467 STTMKSIIEM
+467 STNMKSIIEM

-493 VARITAARKE
+493 VARITEARKE
-503 LTRLFE
+503 LARLFK

-517 EGPILYVVSGY
+517 EGPILYVVAS
-528 NRMCKKFL
+528 NSRMCKKFL

-547 DPKMNPKVINLGVTK
+547 DSKMNPKVINLGVTK

-588 LTKLATWSG
+588 LTNLATWSG

-606 LCVKQHRIVSVEG
+606 LSVKQHRIVSVEG

-631 TFNFSSS
+631 TFNFNSS
-638 TVNDGRQSRV
+638 TVSDGRQSRV

-674 YNATGARAILNEITN
+674 YNATGARAILNEINN
-689 LWREKINYG
+689 LWREDINYG

-712 GTTRPIVFK
+712 GMTRPIVFK
-721 PWDKAVPFLQV
+721 PWDKAFPFLQV
-732 ENTSLAP
+732 ENVSLAP

-751 AAPDKYNAEWI
+751 AAPDKYNAKWI

-769 AMFLGLKDDKIYSI
+769 AMFLGLKDGKIYSI

-803 RAEIIDRR
+803 RAEVDGRR
-811 DSLLRVDLGDGSY
+811 DSLLRIDLGDGY

-873 PSGVRAL
+873 PSSVRAL
-880 MAADLDDVVS
+880 MAADLDDAVS

-910 GNPIISI
+910 GDSIISI
-917 MQGKYCIVKNETFA
+917 MQGKYCIIKNETFA

-957 ETKMVGRDQALKLR
+957 ETEMVGRDQALKLR

-1026 TIDAT
+1026 TINTT
-1031 GEVIDLMTK
+1031 GEVIDLMSK
-1040 TNAFTE
+1040 SNNFTE
-1046 WARAKLATDDTG
+1046 WARAN
-1058 ASVKEVISFD
+1058 SVIEVISFD

-1073 WDSISPVVAN
+1073 WDSISSVVDN
-1083 DDINV
+1083 DDIKV
-1088 IDINDTTVRIE
+1088 IDIDDTSVRIE
-1099 ETVEVIYGYLPY
+1099 ETIEVIYGYLPY

-1128 MEQVGIVA
+1128 MEQIGIVA
-1136 LQNRAWGEALME
+1136 LQNRAWGEALMG

-1153 NVMSI
+1153 NVIS
-1158 VSMITS
+1158 VVNMITS
-1164 KECADYINISTTKGR
+1164 KECDAYINISTTEGR
-1179 DHLRDIIGVVNNYVS
+1179 DHLRNIIGVVNDYVS
-1194 DSAPGSDRNLL
+1194 DSAPGSDRQLL
-1205 DRFAAVYPNG
+1205 DRFATTYPNG

-1226 VSLHINGKAL
+1226 VSFHINGKAL

-1253 LLTLLAYVT
+1253 LLTLLAYAT
-1262 DEGIENQSGLDSKI
+1262 DKGVENQSGLDSKI

-1296 SKGILK
+1296 SKGIMK

-1308 DVVVGKIKT
+1308 DVVVGKVKT

-1338 PMVRMLDIEEG
+1338 PMVRMLDVKEG
-1349 QIIGIQRTPMGFIL
+1349 QVIGIQRTPMGFIL
-1363 CGRVKFSTTDAFVAH
+1363 CGRVKFSTTDAFAAH
-1378 YTVNPLLWH
+1378 YTVNPLLWQ
-1387 AVNEGDADGDQCGG
+1387 AANEGDADGDQCGG

-1409 DAESA
+1409 NAESA
-1414 LAINA
+1414 LTINA

-1446 KIGKKSL
+1446 KMGKKSL
-1453 TKWDKAVATAI
+1453 TKWDKAVATTI

-1476 HMHYKVAVGVGYG
+1476 HMHYKVAVGIGYG

-1504 ASGVDTDALK
+1504 ANGVDTDALK

-1555 MYKSTQD
+1555 MYKSSQD

-1574 DTDRQGGGVPPA
+1574 DTDRQEGVPPA
-1586 RAIANLMPAKLVKE
+1586 RVIADLMPAKLAKE

-1618 ALERGDFASDG
+1618 ALERGDFARDN
-1629 LIMSSTIYGAFRR
+1629 LIMSSAIYGTFRR
-1642 TGQGHDPVAP
+1642 TGQGYDPVVP
-1652 MTQDDAASYGADE
+1652 MTQDDAASYGADDT
-1665 IVPVSVFHMVSEFQ
+1665 PPMSVFHMVSEYQ
-1679 LSNYVRNPQLKQ
+1679 LSNYVKNPQLKE
-1691 LLEIATAI
+1691 LLEIATAV